1 MIIAENYDTSTGL
14 KILQR
19 EGDGVGGWL
28 KIMFLDFKKNAC
40 CLLLYFFSKLVFF
53 FKMTTVIEKSQSM
66 SAYSPVSD
74 HCLMIVL
81 IYFLD
86 NTFFFLS
93 FTDC

>member
-1 MIIAENYDTSTGL
+1 MTHQQVLRSSKGRMTGWMAQDNVL
-14 KILQR
+14 GLQ
-19 EGDGVGGWL
+19 
-28 KIMFLDFKKNAC
+28 KNAC
-40 CLLLYFFSKLVFF
+40 CLLLYFFSKLVFFF

-86 NTFFFLS
+86 NTFFFFPS
-93 FTDC
+93 FTVRFRG